1 TGRKNWL
8 VFGSAKGGEVAC
20 RLYSLML
27 SCRQNGVDPE
37 AYLADVLMAVAITP
51 SSKIASLTP
60 WAWGAR
66 QGDSA

>member
-1 TGRKNWL
+1 M
-8 VFGSAKGGEVAC
+8 VFASERGGEVAC

-37 AYLADVLMAVAITP
+37 AYLADVLMAVATTP
-51 SSKIASLTP
+51 ASEIASLTP

-66 QGDSA
+66 TSGPSLAC